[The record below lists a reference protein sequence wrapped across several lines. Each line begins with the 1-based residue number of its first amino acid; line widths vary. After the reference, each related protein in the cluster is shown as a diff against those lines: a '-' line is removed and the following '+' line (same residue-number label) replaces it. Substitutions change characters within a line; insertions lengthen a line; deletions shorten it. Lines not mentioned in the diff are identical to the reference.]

1 MFEHF
6 PGATAVLALIV
17 CTPATLRWWWGRA
30 LAPLADDPVLPER
43 LVAHARRYG
52 AAGGVSTALIILGW
66 PSQTLWAVPLIFVV
80 QMLGGYPLR
89 KHLYQETWS
98 FAGYLSFYGRLAAA
112 LFGFW
117 IVLAATPWIAS
128 RAGRYD
134 WAAGLALAAL
144 LLVLNHRSV
153 EILRRLLRV
162 TPVKDVTHVARFEA
176 LAAKCGLPM
185 PRFECVEMR
194 GGFLANAIALP
205 SLRRSSVIFTDT
217 LLSRLTADE
226 TAAICAHELAHL
238 EYYNRERLRR
248 MTRAAWAL
256 IAIAASIAPASRIIL
271 GSARGGMGSGL
282 FLVALFA
289 VMMLRAKHRQENE
302 TASDLRAVELTGD
315 PEALASALTTLHTI
329 ARVPRRFD
337 RELERHATHPSL
349 ARRIRDI
356 RAAAGIV
363 AAPMAGPRAFH
374 AANGIAAVTFE
385 DDRLAWTERP
395 GMTHL
400 LDYATLAE
408 LRLHATAGGAVTL
421 VARERGGRQWQMAPR
436 ADDLPQL
443 NALLD
448 RVDGRL
454 THETA
459 AALPFSAAVSRLI
472 AILAMGLGWLVGQI
486 AFGLVALLAAFAPA
500 AALLNA
506 AAAAAFTAAAVA
518 VRDGIDEQTG
528 FAAVLL
534 VALGAALLAAAWV
547 RREEASRLAGVAGGI
562 LGVAATL
569 AVVAVGLGGVEPIRL
584 HQGARAVPSAAILLA
599 ALAAACFTWRA
610 RPRLRYAAAA
620 AALAGA
626 VVAALGSTIFL
637 DAVVKDPFLV
647 TASPVKWLTIDA
659 PPLAEFDVPFD
670 IEQLRLSPH
679 GRLVAARRAAPDD
692 SYRNSAPA
700 STIHVGRPGGALTP
714 MEAVDLAFLDDRRA
728 LRLVVEGNRAEVQ
741 EVLLDGAPMIV
752 SWRQPIERV
761 RWGSIGVEPGAKRW
775 SVTGR
780 ADDGSLI
787 HASGSVGESGVK
799 MATWD
804 GTSEDG
810 GWVAAIGVRGDAA
823 LVVEHQYSYGP
834 FSLDSRFAA
843 LAILLARPSSVT
855 RFARLRGAER
865 ADSQQSLLDARC
877 LADPFDDGRIA
888 CTAFDGLRTRIIAID
903 PATAGVAPLAS
914 VDGRFVAMTGA
925 AGGWLTGWTGST
937 PTALRP
943 GTREAIRAPAP
954 LDGVVSGIAASDAA
968 IGTVVSTDAGSRVRI
983 YPLVPAPVGTAV
995 RAQ

>member
-1 MFEHF
+1 MFEQF
-6 PGATAVLALIV
+6 PGATAVLILAI
-17 CTPATLRWWWGRA
+17 CTPAALRWWWGRA

-52 AAGGVSTALIILGW
+52 AAGGVSTALIVLGW
-66 PSQTLWAVPLIFVV
+66 PSHALWAVPLIFVV

-98 FAGYLSFYGRLAAA
+98 FAGYLSFYGRLTAA

-128 RAGRYD
+128 RAGRHD

-144 LLVLNHRSV
+144 LLVLNQRSADM
-153 EILRRLLRV
+153 LRRLLRV
-162 TPVKDVTHVARFEA
+162 TPVKDVTLVARFEA
-176 LAAKCGLPM
+176 LAAACGLPM
-185 PRFECVEMR
+185 PRFECVEMG
-194 GGFLANAIALP
+194 GGFLANAVALP

-226 TAAICAHELAHL
+226 TVAICAHELAHL
-238 EYYNRERLRR
+238 EYYDRARLRR
-248 MTRAAWAL
+248 MTHAAWGL
-256 IAIAASIAPASRIIL
+256 IAIAVSITPASRIML
-271 GSARGGMGSGL
+271 GSARGGTGSAL
-282 FLVALFA
+282 FLVALFV
-289 VMMLRAKHRQENE
+289 VMMMRAKHRRKNE

-315 PEALASALTTLHTI
+315 PEALASALATLHTI

-349 ARRIRDI
+349 ARRIHDI

-363 AAPMAGPRAFH
+363 APPMAGSPAFH
-374 AANGIAAVTFE
+374 AANGAGAVAFE

-400 LDYATLAE
+400 LDYAALAE

-421 VARERGGRQWQMAPR
+421 VARVRGGRQWQMAPR
-436 ADDLPQL
+436 AEDLPQL

-454 THETA
+454 AHETPA
-459 AALPFSAAVSRLI
+459 VLPFSTAVSRLI
-472 AILAMGLGWLVGQI
+472 AILAVALGWLAGQI
-486 AFGLVALLAAFAPA
+486 AFGLVAMLAAFAPA

-518 VRDGIDEQTG
+518 VRDGVDEHTG

-547 RREEASRLAGVAGGI
+547 RRGETSRLAGVAGGI
-562 LGVAATL
+562 IGVGAAL
-569 AVVAVGLGGVEPIRL
+569 AVVAIGLGGFEPIRL

-599 ALAAACFTWRA
+599 ALAAACFTGRA
-610 RPRLRYAAAA
+610 RSRLRYAAAA
-620 AALAGA
+620 AGLAGA
-626 VVAALGSTIFL
+626 SVAVLGSTVFL

-647 TASPVKWLTIDA
+647 AASPVKWMAIDA

-679 GRLVAARRAAPDD
+679 GRLVAARPTTPEESD
-692 SYRNSAPA
+692 RNSAPA
-700 STIHVGRPGGALTP
+700 STIHVGRPGGMLTP

-728 LRLVVEGNRAEVQ
+728 MRLVVEGSRAEVQ
-741 EVLLDGAPMIV
+741 EVRLDGAPTV

-787 HASGSVGESGVK
+787 HASGIVGEPGVK
-799 MATWD
+799 MAAWD

-834 FSLDSRFAA
+834 FPLDSRFAA
-843 LAILLARPSSVT
+843 LAILMARPLSVT
-855 RFARLRGAER
+855 RFARLRGTER

-877 LADPFDDGRIA
+877 LADPFDDGQIA
-888 CTAFDGLRTRIIAID
+888 CTAFDGVRTRIVAID
-903 PATAGVAPLAS
+903 PATAAVAPLAS
-914 VDGRFVAMTGA
+914 VEGRFVAMTGA

-943 GTREAIRAPAP
+943 FTREAIRAPAP
-954 LDGVVSGIAASDAA
+954 LDDVVSGIAASDAA
-968 IGTVVSTDAGSRVRI
+968 IGTVVSTDSGSRVRI
-983 YPLVPAPVGTAV
+983 YPLVPAPVGTAA